1 MKTLLNHESSGLLE
15 FEPVRAH
22 CQFDLGPGKY
32 RIGLLALSNDL
43 ATERDFL
50 NLGANDDI
58 AIFVARVPNDDLCS
72 VETLKA
78 MEPELTKAAAT
89 LIPGSRLDAAAYSCT
104 SGTVVMGYDTVA
116 RCIHE
121 VRPGLPVITPIT
133 AAVSALQEFEAQR
146 IAVLTPY
153 IDEVN
158 TTIANF
164 LIGAGFE
171 LSAFTSF
178 RLSSNEDMA
187 RLTPQSIFDG
197 ALEADRDDADALF
210 ISCTAIRAVDVV
222 EQIEQKLGKPVVTAN
237 QALFWHSLCAVGYE
251 ESIAGFGRLMRRLP
265 HRFQES
271 VAA

>member
-1 MKTLLNHESSGLLE
+1 MKTFFNHESSDQMA

-22 CQFDLGPGKY
+22 CQFDLGPGKF

-50 NLGANDDI
+50 NMGANDDI
-58 AIFVARVPNDDLCS
+58 AVFVARVPNDDICS
-72 VETLKA
+72 VEMLRA

-121 VRPGLPVITPIT
+121 VRPGLPVVTPIT
-133 AAVSALQEFEAQR
+133 AAVSALRVFNAQR

-158 TTIANF
+158 ETIANY

-171 LSAFTSF
+171 ISAFTSF

-187 RLTPQSIFDG
+187 RLTPQTIYEG

-222 EQIEQKLGKPVVTAN
+222 ELIEQKLGKPVVTAN

-251 ESIAGFGRLMRRLP
+251 ESISGFGSLMQRLP
-265 HRFQES
+265 SR
-271 VAA
+271 